1 MTLFYLHG
9 SSPMAVNGV
18 ARLADNA
25 GGHLQQRLMTMM
37 MLMML
42 LMVTIAHIKI
52 HTKLKISGRSTQNH

>member
-1 MTLFYLHG
+1 
-9 SSPMAVNGV
+9 MAVNGV